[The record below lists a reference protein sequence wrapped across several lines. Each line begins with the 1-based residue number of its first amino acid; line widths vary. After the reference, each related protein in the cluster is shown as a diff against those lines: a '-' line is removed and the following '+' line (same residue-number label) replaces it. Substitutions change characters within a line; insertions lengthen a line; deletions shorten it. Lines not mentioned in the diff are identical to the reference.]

1 MSTIKTV
8 RIYAKEQT
16 AGYRILVDRLWP
28 RGIKKEAANLDEWK
42 KELAPSR
49 DLRTWFKH
57 DPARYTDF
65 RQDYLEELADNPEWP
80 PFVEHL
86 QELLQKGD
94 VLFLYGAKDEEH
106 NQAVVL
112 KEAAEEALAKLP

>member
-1 MSTIKTV
+1 MNWLLPEHLADARNTRRGV
-8 RIYAKEQT
+8 
-16 AGYRILVDRLWP
+16 LWLDV
-28 RGIKKEAANLDEWK
+28 LDEFIMADPRRF
-42 KELAPSR
+42 EFFHT
-49 DLRTWFKH
+49 RTRT
-57 DPARYTDF
+57 RYPDF

>member
-8 RIYAKEQT
+8 RIYAKEQP

-94 VLFLYGAKDEEH
+94 VLFLYTG
-106 NQAVVL
+106 L
-112 KEAAEEALAKLP
+112 KMKNTTRP